1 MDQNS
6 LNRTMSIGDA
16 YTNKMCKGYIC
27 NTVRISAHGVYNL
40 TDNLQGNLLDNLPPL
55 EFNKQRFYFYF
66 RANVGECVMPRT
78 STIAVTNMGIPVSQS
93 NRDFGISDFKPRP
106 LIIVD
111 ITRDNYNI
119 DIYTEFRNT
128 PNISLGFN
136 TDKDKERMYLGY
148 SLYYI
153 EGQNGRY
160 GEYPEF
166 DTGFQQ
172 FDTTRQQ
179 YTMKLLDREYG
190 YNVMSKIWDIFK
202 SSQANNIHIYVSSCL
217 YVNPNELQYNTM
229 YPEWFSKYNQSIKT
243 EYVDE
248 LNRSDETH
256 RQLETRLQGENTRL
270 EDIKRKY
277 RNIPIFISILNG
289 EHPNFDDY
297 IQNYFGENIDEC
309 PINEINEELD
319 KYDSFS
325 FLETD
330 YEKVKNSIIDEFKKE
345 LENIENE
352 QIFGVE
358 IEIDDLSDKLSEAL
372 DKSKNFK
379 DAIEICNQ
387 YNRNDIRQVDK
398 QLQNINNDERIR
410 DGGRMKTKKK
420 KYKKKYNS

>member
-1 MDQNS
+1 MYQ
-6 LNRTMSIGDA
+6 
-16 YTNKMCKGYIC
+16 
-27 NTVRISAHGVYNL
+27 
-40 TDNLQGNLLDNLPPL
+40 
-55 EFNKQRFYFYF
+55 
-66 RANVGECVMPRT
+66 
-78 STIAVTNMGIPVSQS
+78 
-93 NRDFGISDFKPRP
+93 
-106 LIIVD
+106 IV
-111 ITRDNYNI
+111 
-119 DIYTEFRNT
+119 
-128 PNISLGFN
+128 
-136 TDKDKERMYLGY
+136 
-148 SLYYI
+148 
-153 EGQNGRY
+153 
-160 GEYPEF
+160 
-166 DTGFQQ
+166 
-172 FDTTRQQ
+172 
-179 YTMKLLDREYG
+179 
-190 YNVMSKIWDIFK
+190 
-202 SSQANNIHIYVSSCL
+202 
-217 YVNPNELQYNTM
+217 
-229 YPEWFSKYNQSIKT
+229 
-243 EYVDE
+243 
-248 LNRSDETH
+248 ETH
-256 RQLETRLQGENTRL
+256 RQFETRLQGENTRL

-319 KYDSFS
+319 KYEG
-325 FLETD
+325 ETD

-410 DGGRMKTKKK
+410 DGGRKKTKKK